1 MITEDD
7 ASLMKNLETFDTFGA
22 VDYHDDDDLGPHD
35 TTTMSSIFDDNDDDL
50 TTTFKKRN
58 LFSMNAEKRK
68 PEARLADLTLS
79 EYFKRVLMVAKPVS
93 ILPGK

>member
-22 VDYHDDDDLGPHD
+22 VDYDADDLGPHD
-35 TTTMSSIFDDNDDDL
+35 TTTMSSIFDDNDDL